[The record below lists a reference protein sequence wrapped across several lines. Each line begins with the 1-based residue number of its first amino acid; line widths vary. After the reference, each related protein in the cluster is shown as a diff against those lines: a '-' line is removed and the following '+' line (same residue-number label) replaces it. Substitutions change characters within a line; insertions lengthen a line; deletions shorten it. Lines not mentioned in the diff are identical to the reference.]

1 MLSALSKWIVT
12 TWSSPGEKGISH
24 MCSSSVV
31 MLAPSINL
39 HRVGEEP

>member
-12 TWSSPGEKGISH
+12 TWSRPGEKGISH
-24 MCSSSVV
+24 MCLSSIV

-39 HRVGEEP
+39 HTGGKEP